1 MKILHC
7 KEYGPVENLVW
18 EDIGS
23 PEPAENEVVVSIK
36 AAALN
41 FPDYLIVQGLYQF
54 KPDLPFAPGNEG
66 AGVIKKIGKNV
77 TRFKEGDRVYFMA
90 PYGAFAEEACMNEFG
105 VFPIPDDVSFELA
118 ASYQMAYGTSYHA
131 LVQRGELKKDDE
143 VLILGASGGVG
154 LAALDIAK
162 AKGARVVAGVSTEE
176 KAKVCKEYGAD
187 DVVEYGYGP
196 DENNKEDTKAFSH
209 LLKSKSIKGGYDII
223 YDPIG
228 DCYAEPAF
236 RSIGWKGKYLV
247 VGFAAGQIPKLP
259 INLTLLKGASVVGV
273 FWGAFT
279 GREFEENQKNIK
291 DINSMLIAGEI
302 KPLISKKIPME
313 QAKEAINLIGSRGV
327 VGKVVLVNN

>member
-7 KEYGPVENLVW
+7 KEYGPVDSLVW
-18 EDIGS
+18 EEVES
-23 PEPAENEVVVSIK
+23 PEPQDNEVLIDIK

-41 FPDYLIVQGLYQF
+41 FPDFLIVQGLYQF
-54 KPDLPFAPGNEG
+54 KPELPFAPGNEG
-66 AGVIKKIGKNV
+66 AGIIKKTGKNV

-90 PYGAFAEEACMNEFG
+90 PHGAFAEQICINEFG
-105 VFPIPDDVSFELA
+105 VFPIPNEISFQLA

-131 LVQRGELKKDDE
+131 LVQRGDLSEGDE

-154 LAALDIAK
+154 LAALDIVK
-162 AKGARVVAGVSTEE
+162 AKGARAVVGVSTEE
-176 KAKVCKEYGAD
+176 KAKICRDYGAD
-187 DVVEYGYGP
+187 EVIVYGTGP
-196 DENNKEDTKAFSH
+196 KDKEEAKAFSAE
-209 LLKSKSIKGGYDII
+209 LKSKSIKGGYDII

-236 RSIGWKGKYLV
+236 RAIGWKGKYLV

-279 GREFEENQKNIK
+279 GREFEENQKNIS
-291 DINSMLIAGEI
+291 DINRMLSVGEI
-302 KPLISKKIPME
+302 KPLISKEIPME
-313 QAKEAINLIGSRGV
+313 NAVEAIQMIGSRGV
-327 VGKVVLVNN
+327 VGKVVLVN

>member
-7 KEYGPVENLVW
+7 KKYGPVDNLVW
-18 EDIGS
+18 EEVES
-23 PEPAENEVVVSIK
+23 PEPQDNEVLIDIK

-41 FPDYLIVQGLYQF
+41 FPDFLIVQGLYQF
-54 KPDLPFAPGNEG
+54 KPELPFAPGNEG
-66 AGVIKKIGKNV
+66 AGTIRKTGKNV

-90 PYGAFAEEACMNEFG
+90 PHGAFAEQICINEFG
-105 VFPIPDDVSFELA
+105 VFPIPDEISFQLA

-131 LVQRGELKKDDE
+131 LVQRGELSEGDE

-162 AKGARVVAGVSTEE
+162 AKGARVVAGVSTDE
-176 KAKVCKEYGAD
+176 KAKICRDYGAD
-187 DVVEYGYGP
+187 EVIVYGTGP
-196 DENNKEDTKAFSH
+196 KDKEEAKAFSTE
-209 LLKSKSIKGGYDII
+209 LKSKSIKGGYDII

-236 RSIGWKGKYLV
+236 RAIGWKGKYLV

-279 GREFEENQKNIK
+279 GREFEENQKNIS
-291 DINSMLIAGEI
+291 DINRMLSDGEI
-302 KPLISKKIPME
+302 KPLISKEIPME
-313 QAKEAINLIGSRGV
+313 NAVEAIQMIGSRGV
-327 VGKVVLVNN
+327 VGKVVLVN

>member
-7 KEYGPVENLVW
+7 KKYGPVDNLVW
-18 EDIGS
+18 EEVES
-23 PEPAENEVVVSIK
+23 PEPQDNEVLIDIK

-41 FPDYLIVQGLYQF
+41 FPDFLIVQGLYQF
-54 KPDLPFAPGNEG
+54 KPELPFAPGNEG
-66 AGVIKKIGKNV
+66 AGTIRKTGKNV

-90 PYGAFAEEACMNEFG
+90 PHGAFAEQICINEFG
-105 VFPIPDDVSFELA
+105 VFPIPDEISFQLA

-131 LVQRGELKKDDE
+131 LVQRGELSEGDE

-154 LAALDIAK
+154 LAALDIVK
-162 AKGARVVAGVSTEE
+162 AKGARAVVGVSTEE
-176 KAKVCKEYGAD
+176 KAKICRDYGAD
-187 DVVEYGYGP
+187 EVIVYGTGP
-196 DENNKEDTKAFSH
+196 KDKEEAKAFSAE
-209 LLKSKSIKGGYDII
+209 LKSKSIKGGYDII

-236 RSIGWKGKYLV
+236 RAIGWKGKYLV

-279 GREFEENQKNIK
+279 GREFEENQKNIS
-291 DINSMLIAGEI
+291 DINRMLSVGEI
-302 KPLISKKIPME
+302 KPLISKEVPME
-313 QAKEAINLIGSRGV
+313 NAVEAIQMIGSRGV
-327 VGKVVLVNN
+327 VGKVVLVN

>member
-7 KEYGPVENLVW
+7 KEYGPVDSLVW
-18 EDIGS
+18 EEVES
-23 PEPAENEVVVSIK
+23 PEPQDNEVLIDIK

-41 FPDYLIVQGLYQF
+41 FPDFLIVQGLYQF
-54 KPDLPFAPGNEG
+54 KPELPFAPGNEG
-66 AGVIKKIGKNV
+66 AGTIKKTGKNV

-90 PYGAFAEEACMNEFG
+90 PHGAFAEQICINEFG
-105 VFPIPDDVSFELA
+105 VFPIPDEISFQLA

-131 LVQRGELKKDDE
+131 LVQRGDLSEGDE

-154 LAALDIAK
+154 LAALDIVK
-162 AKGARVVAGVSTEE
+162 AKGARAVVGVSTEE
-176 KAKVCKEYGAD
+176 KAEICRDYGAD
-187 DVVEYGYGP
+187 EVIVYGTGP
-196 DENNKEDTKAFSH
+196 KDKEEAKAFSAE
-209 LLKSKSIKGGYDII
+209 LKSKSIKGGYDII

-236 RSIGWKGKYLV
+236 RAIGWKGKYLV

-279 GREFEENQKNIK
+279 GREFEENQKNIS
-291 DINSMLIAGEI
+291 DINRMLSVGEI
-302 KPLISKKIPME
+302 KPLISKEIPME
-313 QAKEAINLIGSRGV
+313 NAVEAIQMIGSRGV
-327 VGKVVLVNN
+327 VGKVVLVN

>member
-7 KEYGPVENLVW
+7 KEYGPIENLVW
-18 EDIGS
+18 EDIETR
-23 PEPAENEVVVSIK
+23 EPSENEVVVSIK

-41 FPDYLIVQGLYQF
+41 FPDFLIVQGLYQF
-54 KPDLPFAPGNEG
+54 KPELPFAPGNEG

-105 VFPIPDDVSFELA
+105 VFPISDEVSFELA

-162 AKGARVVAGVSTEE
+162 AKGARVIAGVSTEE
-176 KAKVCKEYGAD
+176 KANICREYGAD
-187 DVVEYGYGP
+187 DVVVYGDGP
-196 DENNKEDTKAFSH
+196 SDKDTAKLFSTE
-209 LLKSKSIKGGYDII
+209 LKSKSTKGGYDII

-247 VGFAAGQIPKLP
+247 VGFAAGLIPKLP

-279 GREFEENQKNIK
+279 GREVEENQKNIA
-291 DINSMLIAGEI
+291 DINSLLSNGEI

-313 QAKEAINLIGSRGV
+313 DAIEAINLIGSRGV
-327 VGKVVLVNN
+327 VGKVVLVNK

>member
-7 KEYGPVENLVW
+7 KEYGPIENLVW
-18 EDIGS
+18 EDIET
-23 PEPAENEVVVSIK
+23 PEPGENEVVVSIK

-54 KPDLPFAPGNEG
+54 KPELPFAPGNEG
-66 AGVIKKIGKNV
+66 AGIITKIGKNV

-105 VFPIPDDVSFELA
+105 VFPISDEVSFELA

-162 AKGARVVAGVSTEE
+162 AKGARVIAGVSTEE
-176 KAKVCKEYGAD
+176 KAKICREYGAD
-187 DVVEYGYGP
+187 DVVVYGNGP
-196 DENNKEDTKAFSH
+196 TDKDSAKLFSTE
-209 LLKSKSIKGGYDII
+209 LKSKSSKGGYDII

-279 GREFEENQKNIK
+279 GREFEENQKNIA
-291 DINSMLIAGEI
+291 DINSLLSNGDI

-313 QAKEAINLIGSRGV
+313 DAIEAINLIGSRGV
-327 VGKVVLVNN
+327 VGKVVLVNK

>member
-7 KEYGPVENLVW
+7 KEYGPVDNLVW
-18 EDIGS
+18 EEVES
-23 PEPAENEVVVSIK
+23 PEPQDNEVLIDIK

-41 FPDYLIVQGLYQF
+41 FPDFLIVQGLYQF
-54 KPDLPFAPGNEG
+54 KPELPFAPGNEG
-66 AGVIKKIGKNV
+66 AGTIRKTGKNV

-90 PYGAFAEEACMNEFG
+90 PHGAFAEQICINEFG
-105 VFPIPDDVSFELA
+105 VFPIPDEISFQLA

-131 LVQRGELKKDDE
+131 LVQRGELSEGDE

-162 AKGARVVAGVSTEE
+162 AKGARVVAGVSTDE
-176 KAKVCKEYGAD
+176 KAKICRDYGAD
-187 DVVEYGYGP
+187 EVIVYGTGP
-196 DENNKEDTKAFSH
+196 KDKEEAKAFSTE
-209 LLKSKSIKGGYDII
+209 LKSKSIKGGYDII

-236 RSIGWKGKYLV
+236 RAIGWKGKYLV

-279 GREFEENQKNIK
+279 GREFEENQKNIS
-291 DINSMLIAGEI
+291 DINRMLSVGEI
-302 KPLISKKIPME
+302 KPLISEEIPME
-313 QAKEAINLIGSRGV
+313 DAVEAIQMIGSRGV
-327 VGKVVLVNN
+327 VGKVVLVN

>member
-7 KEYGPVENLVW
+7 KKYGPVDNLVW
-18 EDIGS
+18 EEVES
-23 PEPAENEVVVSIK
+23 PEPQDNEVLIDIK

-41 FPDYLIVQGLYQF
+41 FPDFLIVQGLYQF
-54 KPDLPFAPGNEG
+54 KPELPFAPGNEG
-66 AGVIKKIGKNV
+66 AGTIRKTGKNV

-90 PYGAFAEEACMNEFG
+90 PHGAFAEQICINEFG
-105 VFPIPDDVSFELA
+105 VFPIPDEISFQLA

-131 LVQRGELKKDDE
+131 LVQRGELSEGDE

-162 AKGARVVAGVSTEE
+162 AKGARVVAGVSTDE
-176 KAKVCKEYGAD
+176 KAKICRDYGAD
-187 DVVEYGYGP
+187 EVIVYGTGP
-196 DENNKEDTKAFSH
+196 KDKEEAKAFSTE
-209 LLKSKSIKGGYDII
+209 LKSKSIKGGYDII

-236 RSIGWKGKYLV
+236 RAIGWKGKYLV

-259 INLTLLKGASVVGV
+259 INLTLLKGATVVGV

-279 GREFEENQKNIK
+279 GREFEENQKNIS
-291 DINSMLIAGEI
+291 DINRMLSVGEI
-302 KPLISKKIPME
+302 KPLISKEIPME
-313 QAKEAINLIGSRGV
+313 NAVEAIQMIGSRGV
-327 VGKVVLVNN
+327 VGKVVLVN

>member
-7 KEYGPVENLVW
+7 KEYGPVDNLVW
-18 EDIGS
+18 EEVES
-23 PEPAENEVVVSIK
+23 PEPQDNEVLIDIK

-41 FPDYLIVQGLYQF
+41 FPDFLIVQGLYQF
-54 KPDLPFAPGNEG
+54 KPELPFAPGNEG
-66 AGVIKKIGKNV
+66 AGTIRKTGKNV

-90 PYGAFAEEACMNEFG
+90 PHGAFAEQICINEFG
-105 VFPIPDDVSFELA
+105 VFPIPDEISFQLA

-131 LVQRGELKKDDE
+131 LVQRGELSEGDE

-162 AKGARVVAGVSTEE
+162 AKGARVVAGVSTDE
-176 KAKVCKEYGAD
+176 KAKICRDYGAD
-187 DVVEYGYGP
+187 EVIVYGTGP
-196 DENNKEDTKAFSH
+196 KDKEEAKAFSTE
-209 LLKSKSIKGGYDII
+209 LKSKSIKGGYDII

-228 DCYAEPAF
+228 DCYTEPAF
-236 RSIGWKGKYLV
+236 RAIGWKGKYLV

-279 GREFEENQKNIK
+279 GREFEENQKNIS
-291 DINSMLIAGEI
+291 DINRMLSVGEI
-302 KPLISKKIPME
+302 KPLISKEVPME
-313 QAKEAINLIGSRGV
+313 NAVEAIQMIGSRGV
-327 VGKVVLVNN
+327 VGKVVLVN

>member
-7 KEYGPVENLVW
+7 KEYGPVDNLVW
-18 EDIGS
+18 EEVES
-23 PEPAENEVVVSIK
+23 PEPQDNEVLIDIK

-41 FPDYLIVQGLYQF
+41 FPDFLIVQGLYQF
-54 KPDLPFAPGNEG
+54 RPELPFAPGNEG
-66 AGVIKKIGKNV
+66 AGTIRKTGKNV

-90 PYGAFAEEACMNEFG
+90 PHGAFAEQICINEFG
-105 VFPIPDDVSFELA
+105 VFPIPDEISFQLA

-131 LVQRGELKKDDE
+131 LVQRGELSEGDE

-162 AKGARVVAGVSTEE
+162 AKGARVVAGVSTDE
-176 KAKVCKEYGAD
+176 KAKICRDYGAD
-187 DVVEYGYGP
+187 EVIVYGTGP
-196 DENNKEDTKAFSH
+196 KDKEEAKAFSTE
-209 LLKSKSIKGGYDII
+209 LKSKSIKGGYDII

-236 RSIGWKGKYLV
+236 RAIGWKGKYLV

-279 GREFEENQKNIK
+279 GREFEENQKNIS
-291 DINSMLIAGEI
+291 DINRMLSDGEI
-302 KPLISKKIPME
+302 KPLISKEIPME
-313 QAKEAINLIGSRGV
+313 NAVEAIQMIGSRGV
-327 VGKVVLVNN
+327 VGKVVLVN

>member
-7 KEYGPVENLVW
+7 KEYGPVDSLVW
-18 EDIGS
+18 EEVES
-23 PEPAENEVVVSIK
+23 PEPQDNEVLIDIK

-41 FPDYLIVQGLYQF
+41 FPDFLIVQGLYQF
-54 KPDLPFAPGNEG
+54 KPELPFAPGNEG
-66 AGVIKKIGKNV
+66 AGTIKKTGKNV

-90 PYGAFAEEACMNEFG
+90 PHGAFAEQICINEFG
-105 VFPIPDDVSFELA
+105 VFPIPVEISFHLA
-118 ASYQMAYGTSYHA
+118 ASYPMAYGTSYHA
-131 LVQRGELKKDDE
+131 LVQRGELSEGDE

-176 KAKVCKEYGAD
+176 KAEICRDYGAD
-187 DVVEYGYGP
+187 EVIVYGTGP
-196 DENNKEDTKAFSH
+196 KDKEEAKAFSAE
-209 LLKSKSIKGGYDII
+209 LKSKSIKGGYDII

-236 RSIGWKGKYLV
+236 RAIGWKGKYLV

-279 GREFEENQKNIK
+279 GREFEENQKNIS
-291 DINSMLIAGEI
+291 DINRMLSIGEI
-302 KPLISKKIPME
+302 KPLISKEIPME
-313 QAKEAINLIGSRGV
+313 NAVEAIQMIGSRGV
-327 VGKVVLVNN
+327 VGKVVLVN

>member
-7 KEYGPVENLVW
+7 KEYGPVDSLVW
-18 EDIGS
+18 EEVES
-23 PEPAENEVVVSIK
+23 PEPQDNEVLIDIK

-41 FPDYLIVQGLYQF
+41 FPDFLIVQGLYQL
-54 KPDLPFAPGNEG
+54 KPELPFAPGNEG
-66 AGVIKKIGKNV
+66 AGTIKKTGKNV

-90 PYGAFAEEACMNEFG
+90 PHGAFAEQICINEFG
-105 VFPIPDDVSFELA
+105 VFPIPDEISFQLA

-131 LVQRGELKKDDE
+131 LVQRGDLSEGDE

-154 LAALDIAK
+154 LAALDIVK
-162 AKGARVVAGVSTEE
+162 AKGARAVVGVSTEE
-176 KAKVCKEYGAD
+176 KAKICRDYGAD
-187 DVVEYGYGP
+187 EVIVYGTGP
-196 DENNKEDTKAFSH
+196 KDKEEAKAFSAE
-209 LLKSKSIKGGYDII
+209 LKSKSIKGGYDII

-236 RSIGWKGKYLV
+236 RAIGWKGKYLV

-279 GREFEENQKNIK
+279 GREFEENQKNIS
-291 DINSMLIAGEI
+291 DINRMLSVGEI
-302 KPLISKKIPME
+302 KPLISKEIPME
-313 QAKEAINLIGSRGV
+313 NAVEAIQMIGSRGV
-327 VGKVVLVNN
+327 VGKVVLVN

>member
-18 EDIGS
+18 EDIDS
-23 PEPAENEVVVSIK
+23 PEPGENEVLVSIK

-66 AGVIKKIGKNV
+66 AGVVKKIGKNV

-187 DVVEYGYGP
+187 DVVVYGLGP
-196 DENNKEDTKAFSH
+196 ADKDAAKALSAE
-209 LLKSKSIKGGYDII
+209 LKSKSIKGGYDII

-291 DINSMLIAGEI
+291 DINSMLIADEI

-327 VGKVVLVNN
+327 VGKVVLVNS

>member
-7 KEYGPVENLVW
+7 KEYGPIENLVW
-18 EDIGS
+18 EDIES
-23 PEPAENEVVVSIK
+23 PEPSENDVVVSIK

-54 KPDLPFAPGNEG
+54 KPELPFAPGNEG

-105 VFPIPDDVSFELA
+105 VFPISDEVSFELA

-143 VLILGASGGVG
+143 VLVLGASGGVG

-162 AKGARVVAGVSTEE
+162 AKGARVIAGVSTEE
-176 KAKVCKEYGAD
+176 KANICREYGAD
-187 DVVEYGYGP
+187 DVVVYGDGP
-196 DENNKEDTKAFSH
+196 SDKDTAKLFSTE
-209 LLKSKSIKGGYDII
+209 LKSKSTKGGYDII

-259 INLTLLKGASVVGV
+259 MNLTLLKGASVVGV

-279 GREFEENQKNIK
+279 GREFEENQKNIE
-291 DINSMLIAGEI
+291 DINSMLLNGDI

-313 QAKEAINLIGSRGV
+313 DAVEAISLIGSRGV

>member
-18 EDIGS
+18 EDIDS

-131 LVQRGELKKDDE
+131 LVQRGELEKDDE

-176 KAKVCKEYGAD
+176 KAKVCREYGAD
-187 DVVEYGYGP
+187 DVVVYGLGP
-196 DENNKEDTKAFSH
+196 ADKDAAKALSAE
-209 LLKSKSIKGGYDII
+209 LKSKSIKGGYDII

-291 DINSMLIAGEI
+291 DINSMLIAGKI

>member
-7 KEYGPVENLVW
+7 KEYGPVDSLVW
-18 EDIGS
+18 EEVES
-23 PEPAENEVVVSIK
+23 PEPQDNEVLIDIK

-41 FPDYLIVQGLYQF
+41 FPDFLIVQGLYQF
-54 KPDLPFAPGNEG
+54 KPELPFAPGNEG
-66 AGVIKKIGKNV
+66 AGTIKKTGKNV

-90 PYGAFAEEACMNEFG
+90 PHGAFAEQICINEFG
-105 VFPIPDDVSFELA
+105 VFPIPDEISFQLA

-131 LVQRGELKKDDE
+131 LVQRGDLSEGDE

-154 LAALDIAK
+154 LAALDIVK
-162 AKGARVVAGVSTEE
+162 AKGARAVVGVSTEE
-176 KAKVCKEYGAD
+176 KAKICRDYGAD
-187 DVVEYGYGP
+187 EVIVYGTGP
-196 DENNKEDTKAFSH
+196 KDKEEAKAFSAE
-209 LLKSKSIKGGYDII
+209 LKSKSIKGGYDII

-236 RSIGWKGKYLV
+236 RAIGWKGKYLV

-279 GREFEENQKNIK
+279 GREFEENQKNIS
-291 DINSMLIAGEI
+291 DINRMLSVGEI
-302 KPLISKKIPME
+302 KPLISKEIPME
-313 QAKEAINLIGSRGV
+313 NAVEAIQMIGSRGV
-327 VGKVVLVNN
+327 VGKVVLIN

>member
-7 KEYGPVENLVW
+7 KEYGPVDSLVW
-18 EDIGS
+18 EEVES
-23 PEPAENEVVVSIK
+23 PEPQDNEVLIDIK

-41 FPDYLIVQGLYQF
+41 FPDFLIVQGLYQF
-54 KPDLPFAPGNEG
+54 KPELPFAPGNEG
-66 AGVIKKIGKNV
+66 AGTIKKTGKNV

-90 PYGAFAEEACMNEFG
+90 PHGAFAEQICINEFG
-105 VFPIPDDVSFELA
+105 VFPIPDEISFQLA

-131 LVQRGELKKDDE
+131 LVQRGDLSEGDE

-154 LAALDIAK
+154 LAALDIVK
-162 AKGARVVAGVSTEE
+162 AKGARAVVGVSTEE
-176 KAKVCKEYGAD
+176 KAKICRDYGAD
-187 DVVEYGYGP
+187 EVIVYGTGP
-196 DENNKEDTKAFSH
+196 KDKEEAKAFSAE
-209 LLKSKSIKGGYDII
+209 LKSKSIKGGYDII

-236 RSIGWKGKYLV
+236 RAIGWKGKYLV

-279 GREFEENQKNIK
+279 GREFEENQKNIS
-291 DINSMLIAGEI
+291 DINRMLSVGEI
-302 KPLISKKIPME
+302 KPLISKEIPME
-313 QAKEAINLIGSRGV
+313 NAVEAIQMIGSRGV
-327 VGKVVLVNN
+327 V

>member
-18 EDIGS
+18 EDIDS
-23 PEPAENEVVVSIK
+23 PEPGENEVLVSIK

-66 AGVIKKIGKNV
+66 AGVVKKIGKNV

-187 DVVEYGYGP
+187 DVVVYGLGP
-196 DENNKEDTKAFSH
+196 ADKDAAKALSAE
-209 LLKSKSIKGGYDII
+209 LKSKSIKGGYDII

-291 DINSMLIAGEI
+291 DINSMLIADEI
-302 KPLISKKIPME
+302 KPLISKKLPME